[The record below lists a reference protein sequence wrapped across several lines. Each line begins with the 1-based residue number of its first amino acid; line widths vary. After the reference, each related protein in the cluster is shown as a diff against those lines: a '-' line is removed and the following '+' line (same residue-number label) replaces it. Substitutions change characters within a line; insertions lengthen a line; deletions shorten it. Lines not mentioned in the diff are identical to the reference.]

1 VVKASRESVE
11 RELLWNIA
19 LDGDPVRREQLY
31 RMLVPAAN
39 DQLSMVPSAKAPL
52 PLGNHEDHE

>member
-1 VVKASRESVE
+1 VVKASRESLE

-19 LDGDPVRREQLY
+19 LDGDPACRERLY

-39 DQLSMVPSAKAPL
+39 DQLSMVPSAEAPL
-52 PLGNHEDHE
+52 PLGNDEGRE